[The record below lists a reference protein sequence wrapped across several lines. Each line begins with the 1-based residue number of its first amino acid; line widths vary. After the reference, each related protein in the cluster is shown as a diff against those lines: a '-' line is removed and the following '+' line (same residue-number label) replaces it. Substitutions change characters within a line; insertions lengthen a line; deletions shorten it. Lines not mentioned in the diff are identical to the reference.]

1 MKEDTMM
8 KLTEEGVLV
17 LEEKD
22 IDYMYC
28 YRDRD
33 GIRFDDSFLIQ
44 LESHNMTLSEGD
56 VRTIHFQFDE
66 EEMPLYEERGRL
78 ISEVQ
83 SAVRTLDPSYDGS
96 FVK

>member
-1 MKEDTMM
+1 MM

-22 IDYMYC
+22 IDYMHC

-33 GIRFDDSFLIQ
+33 GIRFDDSFFYF

-56 VRTIHFQFDE
+56 VRTIQFQFDK
-66 EEMPLYEERGRL
+66 EEMPLYEERERL

-83 SAVRTLDPSYDGS
+83 SAVRTLDPKYDGS

>member
-1 MKEDTMM
+1 MM
-8 KLTEEGVLV
+8 KLTEQGVLV

-33 GIRFDDSFLIQ
+33 GFRFDDSFFIE
-44 LESHNMTLSEGD
+44 LESQKITFSEGD
-56 VRTIHFQFDE
+56 VRTIHFQFDKE
-66 EEMPLYEERGRL
+66 EYPLYEERERL
-78 ISEVQ
+78 VSEVQ

>member
-1 MKEDTMM
+1 MM
-8 KLTEEGVLV
+8 KLTELGVLV

-33 GIRFDDSFLIQ
+33 GIRFDDSFLSF
-44 LESHNMTLSEGD
+44 LESQKITLSEGD
-56 VRTIHFQFDE
+56 VRTIHFQFDK
-66 EEMPLYEERGRL
+66 EEMPLYEERERL

-83 SAVRTLDPSYDGS
+83 SAVRTLDPKYDGS

>member
-1 MKEDTMM
+1 MM
-8 KLTEEGVLV
+8 KLTELGVLV
-17 LEEKD
+17 VEEKD

-33 GIRFDDSFLIQ
+33 GIRFDDSFLSF
-44 LESHNMTLSEGD
+44 LESQKITLSEGD

-66 EEMPLYEERGRL
+66 EEMPLYEERERL
-78 ISEVQ
+78 VSEVQ

-96 FVK
+96 FEK

>member
-1 MKEDTMM
+1 MM
-8 KLTEEGVLV
+8 KLTEQGVLV
-17 LEEKD
+17 VEEKD

-33 GIRFDDSFLIQ
+33 GFRFDDSFFIE
-44 LESHNMTLSEGD
+44 LESQKITLSEGD
-56 VRTIHFQFDE
+56 VRTIHFQFK

-78 ISEVQ
+78 VSEVQ